1 MDTSNFKHTLT
12 DPEPPPGLSIIMK
25 ALWYDGK
32 GDWDRAHQ
40 LAQSSS
46 SADAAWVHA
55 YLHRKDGDNGNASY
69 WYNQAGKNF
78 PKMTL
83 VEEWEDLVQQLI

>member
-1 MDTSNFKHTLT
+1 MDTTSFKQTLS
-12 DPEPPPGLSIIMK
+12 DPEPPQGLSIIMQ
-25 ALWYDGK
+25 ALWYDEK

-46 SADAAWVHA
+46 SSDAAWVHA
-55 YLHRKDGDNGNASY
+55 YPHRKGGDGGNASY
-69 WYNQAGKNF
+69 WYNRAGKNF
-78 PKMTL
+78 PEMTF

>member
-1 MDTSNFKHTLT
+1 MDTTSFKHTLS

-32 GDWDRAHQ
+32 GDWERAHQ

-46 SADAAWVHA
+46 SADAARVHA
-55 YLHRKDGDNGNASY
+55 YLHRKGGNNGNASY
-69 WYNQAGKNF
+69 WYHQAGKKF
-78 PKMTL
+78 PEMTL
-83 VEEWEDLVQQLI
+83 KKEWKDLVQELI

>member
-1 MDTSNFKHTLT
+1 MDTTSFKHTLS
-12 DPEPPPGLSIIMK
+12 DPEPPAGLSIIMQ

-46 SADAAWVHA
+46 SADAARVHA
-55 YLHRKDGDNGNASY
+55 YLHRKEGDKWNASY
-69 WYNQAGKNF
+69 WYNQAGKKF
-78 PKMTL
+78 PEMTL
-83 VEEWEDLVQQLI
+83 EEEWEDLVKQLI